1 MGDRF
6 VFNCCHRSMVESGG
20 EGRFCGHG
28 CSLNTLLCAYN
39 GFVKD
44 ATLLCAYNGF
54 VKDAL

>member
-44 ATLLCAYNGF
+44 AL
-54 VKDAL
+54 